1 MSDEEKV
8 ERVIFIAETSKYFDA
23 NKDWESVDIVRRL
36 LLERNISKKYEE

>member
-8 ERVIFIAETSKYFDA
+8 ERVIFLAETSKYFDA

-36 LLERNISKKYEE
+36 LEEQKNVKH